1 MKCTFCEQTTA
12 DMPTIP
18 EFLGLDRITS
28 NLETGICGKCQKLP
42 LDDIKKR
49 FQMATIFAAE
59 FWKKTRRSNNG
70 PILVE
75 FFKHFGTLRQAPS
88 HWLYGAD

>member
-1 MKCTFCEQTTA
+1 
-12 DMPTIP
+12 MPTIP

-59 FWKKTRRSNNG
+59 FWKKTRRSN
-70 PILVE
+70 
-75 FFKHFGTLRQAPS
+75 
-88 HWLYGAD
+88 

>member
-1 MKCTFCEQTTA
+1 MKCTFCDQTAA

-28 NLETGICGKCQKLP
+28 NLGTGICKKCQKLP

-49 FQMATIFAAE
+49 FQMASIFAGE
-59 FWKKTRRSNNG
+59 FWEKMPRRSN
-70 PILVE
+70 
-75 FFKHFGTLRQAPS
+75 
-88 HWLYGAD
+88 